1 MIVKNNMEQ
10 PNENIKFE
18 IFCTNCNN
26 LLDEIN
32 KIDEN
37 FTGSE
42 FSKTS
47 NSKKCLSVLVT
58 IKNKLLKLQNE
69 NFNAELNEKKHLLI
83 EVIKEK
89 FYEKVQIFKTIENNK
104 NNKLKTES
112 IKKIKLV
119 SPNIT
124 NENLEIACKYP
135 EEFVRM
141 KIESNSTDTAIIQK
155 FKTEKYNE
163 TIELENQIKE
173 LYQLTIE
180 FGLIITDHSV
190 KLDNIENGI
199 INTIDNVDDAIG
211 NITKS
216 EILLQKIRTKKCCLM
231 TTCVIIMIIII
242 GIILIVVFIGKNNF

>member
-18 IFCTNCNN
+18 TFCTNCNN
-26 LLDEIN
+26 LLNEIN
-32 KIDEN
+32 KFDEN
-37 FTGSE
+37 FIGSE

-47 NSKKCLSVLVT
+47 NSKKCLSILVS
-58 IKNKLLKLQNE
+58 IKNKLLRLQNE
-69 NFNAELNEKKHLLI
+69 NFSNELNEKKHSLI
-83 EVIKEK
+83 DVIKEK
-89 FYEKVQIFKTIENNK
+89 FYEKVQMFKTIEHSK

-135 EEFVRM
+135 EEFVKM
-141 KIESNSTDTAIIQK
+141 KIGSNSTDTEIIEK
-155 FKTEKYNE
+155 FKTQKYNE

-199 INTIDNVDDAIG
+199 INTVDNVDDAIE
-211 NITKS
+211 NIEKS
-216 EILLQKIRTKKCCLM
+216 EILLQKIRTKKCCFAI
-231 TTCVIIMIIII
+231 TCTVVMVIII
-242 GIILIVVFIGKNNF
+242 GIILMVVFIGNDF